1 MALSRRTGQRFQAS
15 IWPGFVDAMTGL
27 LLVLMFVLT
36 IFMIVQFVLRET
48 ISGQESELNSLQDE
62 IALIAEALG
71 LEKKQ
76 TEKLGLE
83 VNTLANNLANTESEL
98 QRQATLISTLT
109 RDKETQAQL
118 IENANSKITQFEA
131 QVAGLLSQRDN
142 LTLQI
147 GRLQNDQQIAK
158 QEILELQSE
167 RKVLSGD
174 RDRLE
179 LALASARNEID
190 AAAQAARMAA
200 AQREVFES
208 MVAALEQDLSLAE
221 QKVSEKIGEI
231 SDLKQKLSQEEEARL
246 VSIAVAQEL
255 RERLKNAD
263 AELTAMTLM
272 LEAQRQ
278 KAEDTLT
285 LLAAAN
291 NARTAI
297 DDKLKEALF
306 ALEVANSE
314 ITQKKQSIEAL
325 EAGEKQILAE
335 LDETNLALAAALSQG
350 ENLEQELS
358 NTKQSLSKK
367 LVIALGE
374 KSEIEENNAELRK
387 NLQNALSQGENL
399 KQELSDTK
407 QSLNNKLVIALG
419 EKSEIEKNNAEL
431 RKNLENALV
440 ARLAADALAK
450 SKLEEAKR
458 KQLLL
463 NQAEQEIE
471 NQANNN
477 KKSKEE
483 LIKAERQTA
492 LLNQQLSE
500 VRKQLGELDAL
511 LTLSEERELES
522 KAQLKNVGSRLN
534 QALASLASEERKR
547 RKLEENER
555 KRLEEENNKLANQ
568 AEELANYKS
577 EFFGRLRTVLM
588 GQERVKIVGDRF
600 IFSSEVL
607 FPAGSSELSIDG
619 KKEISNVT
627 EILGSIMKDIPEN
640 IDWVIRV
647 DGHTDNTPLSGTG
660 EFRDNWELSQA
671 RALSVVKYMIRD
683 LNFSGSRL
691 AANGFGE
698 YQPINNADTPEARAQ
713 NRRIEIKLT
722 ER

>member
-48 ISGQESELNSLQDE
+48 ISGQESELNNLQDE
-62 IALIAEALG
+62 MALIAEALG

-83 VNTLANNLANTESEL
+83 LNSLAGTLADTESEL
-98 QRQATLISTLT
+98 QRQASLISSLT
-109 RDKETQAQL
+109 QEREEQAQL
-118 IENANSKITQFEA
+118 INEANSKITQFEA
-131 QVAGLLSQRDN
+131 QVVGLLSQREN
-142 LTLQI
+142 LNLQI
-147 GRLQNDQQIAK
+147 GSLQDDKKTATEK
-158 QEILELQSE
+158 ILELQNESDNL
-167 RKVLSGD
+167 KSD

-208 MVAALEQDLSLAE
+208 MIVALEQDLSE
-221 QKVSEKIGEI
+221 TERKVTEKVQEIGLLQER
-231 SDLKQKLSQEEEARL
+231 LSREEEARI
-246 VSIAVAQEL
+246 VSIAVAEEL

-278 KAEDTLT
+278 KAEETLT
-285 LLAAAN
+285 LLAAAD
-291 NARTAI
+291 NARSTI
-297 DDKLKEALF
+297 DNRLKETLF

-314 ITQKKQSIEAL
+314 IIQKKQSIEKL
-325 EAGEKQILAE
+325 ETGEKQILVE
-335 LDETNLALAAALSQG
+335 LDKSNLALAAALSQG
-350 ENLEQELS
+350 EE
-358 NTKQSLSKK
+358 
-367 LVIALGE
+367 
-374 KSEIEENNAELRK
+374 
-387 NLQNALSQGENL
+387 L
-399 KQELSDTK
+399 KQELTETK
-407 QSLNNKLVIALG
+407 KSLESKLMIALG
-419 EKSEIEKNNAEL
+419 EKSEIEKNNTEL

-450 SKLEEAKR
+450 SNLEEAKR

-463 NQAEQEIE
+463 GQAQREIE
-471 NQANNN
+471 NQANKN
-477 KKSKEE
+477 KKSNEE
-483 LIKAERQTA
+483 LLKAERQTA

-511 LTLSEERELES
+511 LSLSEERDQER

-555 KRLEEENNKLANQ
+555 KRLEEENNKLTNQ

-588 GQERVKIVGDRF
+588 GQERVRIVGDRF

-607 FPAGSSELSIDG
+607 FSTGSSDLSTEG
-619 KKEISNVT
+619 KAEISNVT
-627 EILGSIMKDIPEN
+627 EILSSIMKDIPNN

-647 DGHTDNTPLSGTG
+647 DGHTDNTPLSGLG
-660 EFRDNWELSQA
+660 EFKDNWELSQA
-671 RALSVVKYMIRD
+671 RALSVVKYMITE

-698 YQPINNADTPEARAQ
+698 YQPISLEDTQEARAQ

>member
-48 ISGQESELNSLQDE
+48 ISGQENELNSLQDE

-83 VNTLANNLANTESEL
+83 LSALTGTLANTESEL

-109 RDKETQAQL
+109 RERETQGQL
-118 IENANSKITQFEA
+118 ISEANSKITLFEA
-131 QVAGLLSQRDN
+131 QVAGLISQRDN
-142 LTLQI
+142 LNLQI
-147 GRLQNDQQIAK
+147 GSLRDDKKLATTK
-158 QEILELQSE
+158 ILELQNESNNL
-167 RKVLSGD
+167 KSD
-174 RDRLE
+174 RDQLE

-190 AAAQAARMAA
+190 AAVQAARMAA

-208 MVAALEQDLSLAE
+208 MIVALEQDLSDAE
-221 QKVSEKIGEI
+221 KRVDEKIDEVGVLQER
-231 SDLKQKLSQEEEARL
+231 LSEEEEARF
-246 VSIAVAQEL
+246 VSVNVAQEL
-255 RERLKNAD
+255 RKRLKNAD

-278 KAEDTLT
+278 EAEDTLT
-285 LLAAAN
+285 LLAAAD
-291 NARTAI
+291 NARDQI
-297 DDKLKEALF
+297 DNKLKETLF

-314 ITQKKQSIEAL
+314 IYKTKQSTEKL
-325 EAGEKQILAE
+325 ESGEKRILAE
-335 LDETNLALAAALSQG
+335 LDQSNLALAAALFQ
-350 ENLEQELS
+350 
-358 NTKQSLSKK
+358 
-367 LVIALGE
+367 
-374 KSEIEENNAELRK
+374 RK
-387 NLQNALSQGENL
+387 NLQ
-399 KQELSDTK
+399 QELDDTK
-407 QSLNNKLVIALG
+407 QSLDTKLTAALG
-419 EKSEIEKNNAEL
+419 EKSEIEKNNTEL
-431 RKNLENALV
+431 RKNLENALI

-450 SKLEEAKR
+450 SNLEEAKR
-458 KQLLL
+458 KELLL
-463 NQAEQEIE
+463 SQAEREII
-471 NQANNN
+471 NQANKN
-477 KKSKEE
+477 KKSQDE

-500 VRKQLGELDAL
+500 VRKQLGELDVL
-511 LTLSEERELES
+511 LSLSEERDQEQ

-555 KRLEEENNKLANQ
+555 KRLEEENNKLTNQ

-588 GQERVKIVGDRF
+588 GQERVRIQGDRF

-607 FPAGSSELSIDG
+607 FSAGRSDLSKDG
-619 KKEISNVT
+619 KSEISNVT
-627 EILGSIMKDIPEN
+627 EILSSIMKNIPEN

-647 DGHTDNTPLSGTG
+647 DGHTDNTPLSGAG
-660 EFRDNWELSQA
+660 EFKDNWELSQA
-671 RALSVVKYMIRD
+671 RALSVVKYMIKE

-698 YQPINNADTPEARAQ
+698 YQPISLEDTPEARAL

>member
-48 ISGQESELNSLQDE
+48 ISGQESELNNLQDE

-83 VNTLANNLANTESEL
+83 LDSLAGTLADTESEL

-109 RDKETQAQL
+109 QEREEQAQL
-118 IENANSKITQFEA
+118 IGEANSKITQFEA

-142 LTLQI
+142 LNLQI
-147 GRLQNDQQIAK
+147 GSLQDDQETATEK
-158 QEILELQSE
+158 ILELQNESDNL
-167 RKVLSGD
+167 KSD

-179 LALASARNEID
+179 LALATARSEID

-208 MVAALEQDLSLAE
+208 MIATLEQDLNDAE
-221 QKVSEKIGEI
+221 QKVTEKVDEIGFLQE
-231 SDLKQKLSQEEEARL
+231 QLSKEEEARI
-246 VSIAVAQEL
+246 VSIAVAEEL
-255 RERLKNAD
+255 RERLRNAD

-272 LEAQRQ
+272 LEKQR
-278 KAEDTLT
+278 KGAEDTLT

-291 NARTAI
+291 NAREKI
-297 DDKLKEALF
+297 DDKLKETLF
-306 ALEVANSE
+306 ALEAASIN
-314 ITQKKQSIEAL
+314 ITQNKQSIEKL
-325 EAGEKQILAE
+325 ETAEKQILDK
-335 LDETNLALAAALSQG
+335 LDQTNIALAAALSRG
-350 ENLEQELS
+350 ED
-358 NTKQSLSKK
+358 
-367 LVIALGE
+367 
-374 KSEIEENNAELRK
+374 
-387 NLQNALSQGENL
+387 L

-407 QSLNNKLVIALG
+407 QSLENKLLAVLG

-440 ARLAADALAK
+440 ARLAADAAAK
-450 SKLEEAKR
+450 STLEEAKR

-471 NQANNN
+471 KQANKN
-477 KKSKEE
+477 KKSNEE
-483 LIKAERQTA
+483 LLKAERQTA

-500 VRKQLGELDAL
+500 VRKQLGELDEL
-511 LTLSEERELES
+511 LSLSEERDQQQ
-522 KAQLKNVGSRLN
+522 KAQLKNIGSRLN

-547 RKLEENER
+547 RKLEENEKERLEEER
-555 KRLEEENNKLANQ
+555 KRLEEENSKLTNQ
-568 AEELANYKS
+568 AEELANYRS
-577 EFFGRLRTVLM
+577 EFFGRMRKVLK
-588 GQERVKIVGDRF
+588 GQERVSIVGDRF

-607 FPAGSSELSIDG
+607 FSPGSSDLSTEG
-619 KKEISNVT
+619 KAEISNVT
-627 EILGSIMKDIPEN
+627 ESLSSVMKDIPEN

-647 DGHTDNTPLSGTG
+647 DGHTDDIPLSGLG
-660 EFRDNWELSQA
+660 EFKDNWELSQA
-671 RALSVVKYMIRD
+671 RALSVVKYMITE
-683 LNFSGSRL
+683 LNFAGSRL

-698 YQPINNADTPEARAQ
+698 YQPISIEDTPEARAQ

>member
-36 IFMIVQFVLRET
+36 IFMVVQFVLRET
-48 ISGQESELNSLQDE
+48 ISGQESELNNLQDE

-83 VNTLANNLANTESEL
+83 LNSLAGTLANTEREL

-109 RDKETQAQL
+109 EEREEQAQL
-118 IENANSKITQFEA
+118 LGEANSKITQFEA
-131 QVAGLLSQRDN
+131 QVAGLLSQRGN
-142 LTLQI
+142 LNLQI
-147 GRLQNDQQIAK
+147 SSLQNA
-158 QEILELQSE
+158 QESATANILELQNESTNL
-167 RKVLSGD
+167 KSDKGQ
-174 RDRLE
+174 LE
-179 LALASARNEID
+179 LALANARNEID

-208 MVAALEQDLSLAE
+208 LIATLEQDLSNAE
-221 QKVSEKIGEI
+221 QRVTEKADEIGLLQER
-231 SDLKQKLSQEEEARL
+231 LSREEEARI
-246 VSIAVAQEL
+246 VSISVAEQL

-272 LEAQRQ
+272 LEVQRQ
-278 KAEDTLT
+278 SAEETLT
-285 LLAAAN
+285 LLAAAD
-291 NARTAI
+291 NASDEIEKR
-297 DDKLKEALF
+297 LKETLF

-314 ITQKKQSIEAL
+314 INQKKQSIEKL
-325 EAGEKQILAE
+325 ETGEKQILAE
-335 LDETNLALAAALSQG
+335 LDKSNLALAAALSQG
-350 ENLEQELS
+350 ENLKKELS
-358 NTKQSLSKK
+358 ETKKSLDSK
-367 LVIALGE
+367 LM
-374 KSEIEENNAELRK
+374 
-387 NLQNALSQGENL
+387 
-399 KQELSDTK
+399 
-407 QSLNNKLVIALG
+407 IALG
-419 EKSEIEKNNAEL
+419 EKSEIEKNNTEL

-440 ARLAADALAK
+440 ARLAADALAN
-450 SKLEEAKR
+450 SNLEEAKR

-463 NQAEQEIE
+463 DQAQKEIE
-471 NQANNN
+471 NQENKN
-477 KKSKEE
+477 KKSNEE
-483 LIKAERQTA
+483 LLKAERQTA

-500 VRKQLGELDAL
+500 VRKQLGELDEL
-511 LTLSEERELES
+511 LSLSEERDQER
-522 KAQLKNVGSRLN
+522 KVQLKNVGSRLN

-555 KRLEEENNKLANQ
+555 KRLEEENDKLTNQ

-588 GQERVKIVGDRF
+588 GQERVRVVGDRF

-607 FPAGSSELSIDG
+607 FSTGSSDLSMEG
-619 KKEISNVT
+619 KIEISNVT
-627 EILGSIMKDIPEN
+627 EILSSIMKDIPDN

-647 DGHTDNTPLSGTG
+647 DGHTDDTPLSGIG
-660 EFRDNWELSQA
+660 EFKDNWELSQA
-671 RALSVVKYMIRD
+671 RALSVVKYMITE

-698 YQPINNADTPEARAQ
+698 YQPINSADTPEARAQ
-713 NRRIEIKLT
+713 NRRVEIKLT

>member
-48 ISGQESELNSLQDE
+48 ISGQESELNNLQNE

-83 VNTLANNLANTESEL
+83 LNSLAGTLSDTEREL

-109 RDKETQAQL
+109 KEREEQAQL
-118 IENANSKITQFEA
+118 IGEANSKITQFEA

-142 LTLQI
+142 LNLQI
-147 GRLQNDQQIAK
+147 GSLKDN
-158 QEILELQSE
+158 QEAATEKILELQNESANL
-167 RKVLSGD
+167 KSD
-174 RDRLE
+174 RDQLE
-179 LALASARNEID
+179 LALATARNEID
-190 AAAQAARMAA
+190 AATQAARMAA

-208 MVAALEQDLSLAE
+208 MIATLEQDLSDAE
-221 QKVSEKIGEI
+221 QKVTEKVDEIGLLQERFSE
-231 SDLKQKLSQEEEARL
+231 EEEARI
-246 VSIAVAQEL
+246 VSIAVAEEL

-263 AELTAMTLM
+263 AEITAMTLM

-278 KAEDTLT
+278 KAEETLT
-285 LLAAAN
+285 LLAAADS
-291 NARTAI
+291 ARSAI
-297 DDKLKEALF
+297 DNRLKETLF

-314 ITQKKQSIEAL
+314 IIQKKQSIEKL
-325 EAGEKQILAE
+325 ETGEKQTLAE
-335 LDETNLALAAALSQG
+335 LDKSNLALAAALSQG
-350 ENLEQELS
+350 ENL
-358 NTKQSLSKK
+358 
-367 LVIALGE
+367 
-374 KSEIEENNAELRK
+374 
-387 NLQNALSQGENL
+387 
-399 KQELSDTK
+399 KQELSETK
-407 QSLNNKLVIALG
+407 KSLNSKLLIALG
-419 EKSEIEKNNAEL
+419 EKSEIEKNNTEL

-450 SKLEEAKR
+450 SNLEEAKR

-463 NQAEQEIE
+463 NQAQREIE
-471 NQANNN
+471 NQANKN
-477 KKSKEE
+477 KKSNDE
-483 LIKAERQTA
+483 LLKAERQTA

-500 VRKQLGELDAL
+500 VRKQLGELDEL
-511 LTLSEERELES
+511 LSLSEERDQER

-555 KRLEEENNKLANQ
+555 KRLEEENDKLTNQ

-588 GQERVKIVGDRF
+588 GQERVRIVGDRF

-607 FPAGSSELSIDG
+607 FSTGSSNLSAEG
-619 KKEISNVT
+619 KAEISNVT
-627 EILGSIMKDIPEN
+627 EILGSVMKDIPDN

-647 DGHTDNTPLSGTG
+647 DGHTDDTPLSGVG
-660 EFRDNWELSQA
+660 EFKDNWELSQA
-671 RALSVVKYMIRD
+671 RALSVVKYMIAE

-698 YQPINNADTPEARAQ
+698 YQPINIEDTPEARAQ

>member
-48 ISGQESELNSLQDE
+48 ISGQENELNSLQDE

-71 LEKKQ
+71 LEKNQ

-83 VNTLANNLANTESEL
+83 LNALTGTLANTESEL

-109 RDKETQAQL
+109 RERETQGQL
-118 IENANSKITQFEA
+118 ISEANSKITLFEA
-131 QVAGLLSQRDN
+131 QVAGLISQRDN
-142 LTLQI
+142 LNLQI
-147 GRLQNDQQIAK
+147 GSLRDDKKLATTK
-158 QEILELQSE
+158 ILELQNESNNL
-167 RKVLSGD
+167 KSD
-174 RDRLE
+174 RDQLE

-190 AAAQAARMAA
+190 AAVQAARMAA

-208 MVAALEQDLSLAE
+208 MIVALEQDLSDAE
-221 QKVSEKIGEI
+221 KRVDEKIDEVGVLQER
-231 SDLKQKLSQEEEARL
+231 LSEEEEARF
-246 VSIAVAQEL
+246 VSVNVAQEL
-255 RERLKNAD
+255 RKRLKNAD

-278 KAEDTLT
+278 EAEDTLT
-285 LLAAAN
+285 LLAAAD
-291 NARTAI
+291 NARDQI
-297 DDKLKEALF
+297 DNKLKETLF

-314 ITQKKQSIEAL
+314 IYKTKQSIEKL
-325 EAGEKQILAE
+325 ESGEKRILAE
-335 LDETNLALAAALSQG
+335 LDQSNLALAAALSQ
-350 ENLEQELS
+350 
-358 NTKQSLSKK
+358 
-367 LVIALGE
+367 
-374 KSEIEENNAELRK
+374 RK
-387 NLQNALSQGENL
+387 NLQ
-399 KQELSDTK
+399 QEFDDTK
-407 QSLNNKLVIALG
+407 QSLDTKLTAALG
-419 EKSEIEKNNAEL
+419 EKSEIEKNNTEL
-431 RKNLENALV
+431 RKNLENALI

-450 SKLEEAKR
+450 SNLEEAKR

-463 NQAEQEIE
+463 SQAEREII
-471 NQANNN
+471 NQANKN
-477 KKSKEE
+477 KKSQDE

-500 VRKQLGELDAL
+500 VRKQLGELDVL
-511 LTLSEERELES
+511 LSLSEERDQEQ

-555 KRLEEENNKLANQ
+555 KRLEEENNKLTNQ

-588 GQERVKIVGDRF
+588 GQERVRIVGDRF

-607 FPAGSSELSIDG
+607 FSAGRSDLSKEGKSEIL
-619 KKEISNVT
+619 NVT
-627 EILGSIMKDIPEN
+627 EILSSIMKNIPEN

-647 DGHTDNTPLSGTG
+647 DGHTDNTPLSGAG
-660 EFRDNWELSQA
+660 EFKDNWELSQA
-671 RALSVVKYMIRD
+671 RALSVVKYMIKE

-698 YQPINNADTPEARAQ
+698 YQPISLADTPEARAL

>member
-62 IALIAEALG
+62 VALIAEALG

-83 VNTLANNLANTESEL
+83 LNSLASTLADTESEL

-109 RDKETQAQL
+109 KEREDQAQL
-118 IENANSKITQFEA
+118 IGEANLKITQFEA
-131 QVAGLLSQRDN
+131 QVAGLLLQRDN
-142 LTLQI
+142 LNLQI
-147 GRLQNDQQIAK
+147 GSLLDDQEIATEK
-158 QEILELQSE
+158 ILELQNESDDL
-167 RKVLSGD
+167 KSD
-174 RDRLE
+174 RDQLE
-179 LALASARNEID
+179 LALATARSEID

-208 MVAALEQDLSLAE
+208 MIATLEQDLNDAE
-221 QKVSEKIGEI
+221 QKVTEKVDEIGVLQE
-231 SDLKQKLSQEEEARL
+231 KLSKEEEARI
-246 VSIAVAQEL
+246 VSIAVAEEL
-255 RERLKNAD
+255 RERLRNAD

-272 LEAQRQ
+272 LEKQR
-278 KAEDTLT
+278 KEAEDTLT

-291 NARTAI
+291 NAREKI
-297 DDKLKEALF
+297 DDKLKETLF
-306 ALEVANSE
+306 ALEAASIE
-314 ITQKKQSIEAL
+314 ITQKQQSIEKL
-325 EAGEKQILAE
+325 ETAEKQISTK
-335 LDETNLALAAALSQG
+335 LDQTNIALAAALS
-350 ENLEQELS
+350 
-358 NTKQSLSKK
+358 
-367 LVIALGE
+367 
-374 KSEIEENNAELRK
+374 R
-387 NLQNALSQGENL
+387 GENL
-399 KQELSDTK
+399 KQELSETK
-407 QSLNNKLVIALG
+407 KSSENKLMAVLG

-440 ARLAADALAK
+440 ARLAADAAAK
-450 SKLEEAKR
+450 SNLEESKR

-463 NQAEQEIE
+463 SQAQREIE
-471 NQANNN
+471 IQANKN
-477 KKSKEE
+477 KKSNEE
-483 LIKAERQTA
+483 LLKAERQTA

-500 VRKQLGELDAL
+500 VRKQLGELDEL
-511 LTLSEERELES
+511 LSVSEERDQKQ

-547 RKLEENER
+547 RKLEDHESKRLDEER
-555 KRLEEENNKLANQ
+555 KKLEEENSKLTNQ
-568 AEELANYKS
+568 AEELASYKS
-577 EFFGRLRTVLM
+577 EFFGRMRQVLK
-588 GQERVKIVGDRF
+588 GQERVSIVGDRF

-607 FPAGSSELSIDG
+607 FSPGSSDLSTEG
-619 KKEISNVT
+619 KAEISNVT
-627 EILGSIMKDIPEN
+627 ESLSSIMKDIPDN

-647 DGHTDNTPLSGTG
+647 DGHTDDIPLSGFG
-660 EFRDNWELSQA
+660 EFKDNWELSQA
-671 RALSVVKYMIRD
+671 RALSVVKYMITE

-698 YQPINNADTPEARAQ
+698 YQPINIEDTPEARAQ

>member
-48 ISGQESELNSLQDE
+48 ISGQENELNSLQDE

-83 VNTLANNLANTESEL
+83 LNALTGTLANTESEL

-109 RDKETQAQL
+109 RERETQGQL
-118 IENANSKITQFEA
+118 ISEANSKITLFEA
-131 QVAGLLSQRDN
+131 QVAGLISQRDN
-142 LTLQI
+142 LNLQI
-147 GRLQNDQQIAK
+147 GSLRDDKKLATTK
-158 QEILELQSE
+158 ILELQNESNNL
-167 RKVLSGD
+167 KSD
-174 RDRLE
+174 RDQLE

-190 AAAQAARMAA
+190 AAVQAARMAA

-208 MVAALEQDLSLAE
+208 MIVALEQDLSDAE
-221 QKVSEKIGEI
+221 KRVDEKIDEVGVLQER
-231 SDLKQKLSQEEEARL
+231 LSEEEEARF
-246 VSIAVAQEL
+246 VSVNVAQEL

-272 LEAQRQ
+272 LETQRQ
-278 KAEDTLT
+278 EAEDTLT
-285 LLAAAN
+285 LLAAAD
-291 NARTAI
+291 NARDQI
-297 DDKLKEALF
+297 DNKLKETLF

-314 ITQKKQSIEAL
+314 IYKTKQSIEKL
-325 EAGEKQILAE
+325 ESGEKRILAE
-335 LDETNLALAAALSQG
+335 LDQSNLALAAALSQ
-350 ENLEQELS
+350 
-358 NTKQSLSKK
+358 
-367 LVIALGE
+367 
-374 KSEIEENNAELRK
+374 RK
-387 NLQNALSQGENL
+387 NLQ
-399 KQELSDTK
+399 QELDDTK
-407 QSLNNKLVIALG
+407 QSLDTKLTAALG
-419 EKSEIEKNNAEL
+419 EKSEIEKNNTEL
-431 RKNLENALV
+431 RKNLENALI

-450 SKLEEAKR
+450 SNLEEAKR

-463 NQAEQEIE
+463 SQAEREII
-471 NQANNN
+471 NQANKN
-477 KKSKEE
+477 KKSQDE

-500 VRKQLGELDAL
+500 VRKQLGELDVL
-511 LTLSEERELES
+511 LSLSEERDQEQ

-555 KRLEEENNKLANQ
+555 KRLEEENNKLTNQ

-588 GQERVKIVGDRF
+588 GQERVRIVGDRF

-607 FPAGSSELSIDG
+607 FSAGRSDLSKEG
-619 KKEISNVT
+619 KSEISNVT
-627 EILGSIMKDIPEN
+627 EILSSIMKNIPEN

-647 DGHTDNTPLSGTG
+647 DGHTDNTPLSGAG
-660 EFRDNWELSQA
+660 EFKDNWELSQA
-671 RALSVVKYMIRD
+671 RALSVVKYMIKE

-698 YQPINNADTPEARAQ
+698 YQPISLADTPEARAL

>member
-48 ISGQESELNSLQDE
+48 ISGQENELNSLQDE

-83 VNTLANNLANTESEL
+83 LNALTGTLANTESEL

-109 RDKETQAQL
+109 RERETQGQL
-118 IENANSKITQFEA
+118 ISEANSKITLFEA
-131 QVAGLLSQRDN
+131 QVAGLISQRDN
-142 LTLQI
+142 LNLQI
-147 GRLQNDQQIAK
+147 GSLRDDKKLATTK
-158 QEILELQSE
+158 ILELQNESNNL
-167 RKVLSGD
+167 KSD
-174 RDRLE
+174 RDQLE

-190 AAAQAARMAA
+190 AAVQAARMAA

-208 MVAALEQDLSLAE
+208 MIVALEQDLSDAE
-221 QKVSEKIGEI
+221 KRVDEKIDEVGVLQER
-231 SDLKQKLSQEEEARL
+231 LSEEEEARF
-246 VSIAVAQEL
+246 VSVNVAQEL
-255 RERLKNAD
+255 RKRLKNAD

-278 KAEDTLT
+278 EAEDTLT
-285 LLAAAN
+285 LLAAAD
-291 NARTAI
+291 NARDQI
-297 DDKLKEALF
+297 DNKLKETLF

-314 ITQKKQSIEAL
+314 IYKTKQSIEKL
-325 EAGEKQILAE
+325 ESGEKRILAE
-335 LDETNLALAAALSQG
+335 LDQSNLALAAALSQ
-350 ENLEQELS
+350 
-358 NTKQSLSKK
+358 
-367 LVIALGE
+367 
-374 KSEIEENNAELRK
+374 RK
-387 NLQNALSQGENL
+387 NLQ
-399 KQELSDTK
+399 QEFDDTK
-407 QSLNNKLVIALG
+407 QSLDTKLTAALG
-419 EKSEIEKNNAEL
+419 EKSEIEKNNTEL
-431 RKNLENALV
+431 RKNLENALI

-450 SKLEEAKR
+450 SNLEEAKR

-463 NQAEQEIE
+463 SQAEREII
-471 NQANNN
+471 NQANKN
-477 KKSKEE
+477 KKSQDE

-500 VRKQLGELDAL
+500 VRKQLGELDVL
-511 LTLSEERELES
+511 LSLSEERDQEQ

-555 KRLEEENNKLANQ
+555 KRLEEENNKLTNQ

-588 GQERVKIVGDRF
+588 GQERVRIVGDRF

-607 FPAGSSELSIDG
+607 FSAGRSDLSKEGKSEIL
-619 KKEISNVT
+619 NVT
-627 EILGSIMKDIPEN
+627 EILSSIMKNIPEN

-647 DGHTDNTPLSGTG
+647 DGHTDNTPLSGAG
-660 EFRDNWELSQA
+660 EFKDNWELSQA
-671 RALSVVKYMIRD
+671 RALSVVKYMIKE

-698 YQPINNADTPEARAQ
+698 YQPISLADTPEARAL

>member
-48 ISGQESELNSLQDE
+48 ISGQESELNNLQDE

-71 LEKKQ
+71 LEKKR

-83 VNTLANNLANTESEL
+83 LNSLAGDLANTESEI

-109 RDKETQAQL
+109 REREEQAEL
-118 IENANSKITQFEA
+118 IGEANLKITRFEA
-131 QVAGLLSQRDN
+131 QVAGLLSQREN
-142 LTLQI
+142 LNLQI
-147 GRLQNDQQIAK
+147 GSLKDDQKIATK
-158 QEILELQSE
+158 KILELQNESE
-167 RKVLSGD
+167 NFKSD

-190 AAAQAARMAA
+190 AATQAARMAA

-208 MVAALEQDLSLAE
+208 MIAALEQDLGDAE
-221 QKVSEKIGEI
+221 KKVTEKVDEIGLLQE
-231 SDLKQKLSQEEEARL
+231 KLSKEEEARL
-246 VSIAVAQEL
+246 VSAAVAEEL

-272 LEAQRQ
+272 LEKQR
-278 KAEDTLT
+278 KEAEDTLT

-291 NARTAI
+291 NAREKI
-297 DDKLKEALF
+297 DEKLKETLF
-306 ALEVANSE
+306 ALEAAS
-314 ITQKKQSIEAL
+314 IDIFQKKQSIEKL
-325 EAGEKQILAE
+325 ETAEKQISTK
-335 LDETNLALAAALSQG
+335 LDETNFALAAALSRG

-358 NTKQSLSKK
+358 DTKESSEKK
-367 LVIALGE
+367 LMVILGE
-374 KSEIEENNAELRK
+374 K
-387 NLQNALSQGENL
+387 
-399 KQELSDTK
+399 T
-407 QSLNNKLVIALG
+407 
-419 EKSEIEKNNAEL
+419 EIEKNNAEL

-440 ARLAADALAK
+440 ARLAADAAAQSNLD
-450 SKLEEAKR
+450 EAKR
-458 KQLLL
+458 NQLLL
-463 NQAEQEIE
+463 KQAEQEIE
-471 NQANNN
+471 KQADENR
-477 KKSKEE
+477 KSNEE

-492 LLNQQLSE
+492 LLNQQLAE
-500 VRKQLGELDAL
+500 VRKQLGELDEL
-511 LTLSEERELES
+511 LSLSEERDQEQ

-547 RKLEENER
+547 RRLEENER
-555 KRLEEENNKLANQ
+555 KRLEEERKRLEEENSKLTNQ

-577 EFFGRLRTVLM
+577 EFFGRMRKILK
-588 GQERVKIVGDRF
+588 GQERVSIVGDRF

-607 FPAGSSELSIDG
+607 FSPGSSDLSTEG
-619 KKEISNVT
+619 KAEISNVT
-627 EILGSIMKDIPEN
+627 ESLSSIMKDIPDN

-647 DGHTDNTPLSGTG
+647 DGHTDDVPLSGVG
-660 EFRDNWELSQA
+660 EFKDNWELSQA
-671 RALSVVKYMIRD
+671 RALSVVKYMITE

-698 YQPINNADTPEARAQ
+698 YQPISAEDTPEARAK

>member
-48 ISGQESELNSLQDE
+48 ISGQESELNNLQDE
-62 IALIAEALG
+62 MALIAEALG

-83 VNTLANNLANTESEL
+83 LNSLAGTLADTESEV
-98 QRQATLISTLT
+98 QRQASLISSLT
-109 RDKETQAQL
+109 QEREEQAQL
-118 IENANSKITQFEA
+118 INEANSKITQFEA
-131 QVAGLLSQRDN
+131 QVVGLLSQRDN
-142 LTLQI
+142 LNLQI
-147 GRLQNDQQIAK
+147 GSLQDDKKTATEK
-158 QEILELQSE
+158 ILELQNESDNL
-167 RKVLSGD
+167 KSD

-208 MVAALEQDLSLAE
+208 MIVALEQDLSE
-221 QKVSEKIGEI
+221 TERKVTEKVEEIGLLQER
-231 SDLKQKLSQEEEARL
+231 LSREEEARI
-246 VSIAVAQEL
+246 VSIAVAEEL

-278 KAEDTLT
+278 KAEETLT
-285 LLAAAN
+285 LLAAAD
-291 NARTAI
+291 NARSTI
-297 DDKLKEALF
+297 DNRLKETLF

-314 ITQKKQSIEAL
+314 IIQKKQSIEKL
-325 EAGEKQILAE
+325 ETGEKQILVE
-335 LDETNLALAAALSQG
+335 LDKSNLALAAALSQG
-350 ENLEQELS
+350 EE
-358 NTKQSLSKK
+358 
-367 LVIALGE
+367 
-374 KSEIEENNAELRK
+374 
-387 NLQNALSQGENL
+387 L
-399 KQELSDTK
+399 KQELTETK
-407 QSLNNKLVIALG
+407 KSLESKLMIALG
-419 EKSEIEKNNAEL
+419 EKSEIEKNNTEL

-450 SKLEEAKR
+450 SNLEEAKR

-463 NQAEQEIE
+463 GQAQREIE
-471 NQANNN
+471 NQANKN
-477 KKSKEE
+477 KKSNEE
-483 LIKAERQTA
+483 LLKAERQTA

-511 LTLSEERELES
+511 LSLSEERDQER

-555 KRLEEENNKLANQ
+555 KRLEEENNKLTNQ

-588 GQERVKIVGDRF
+588 GQERVRIVGDRF

-607 FPAGSSELSIDG
+607 FSTGSSDLSTEG
-619 KKEISNVT
+619 KAEISNVT
-627 EILGSIMKDIPEN
+627 EILSSIMKDIPNN

-647 DGHTDNTPLSGTG
+647 DGHTDNTPLSGLG
-660 EFRDNWELSQA
+660 EFKDNWELSQA
-671 RALSVVKYMIRD
+671 RALSVVKYMITE

-698 YQPINNADTPEARAQ
+698 YQPISLEDNEEARAQ

>member
-48 ISGQESELNSLQDE
+48 ISGQESELNNLQDE
-62 IALIAEALG
+62 IELIAEALG

-83 VNTLANNLANTESEL
+83 LNSLSGTLADTESEL

-109 RDKETQAQL
+109 QERDEQAQL
-118 IENANSKITQFEA
+118 IGEANSKITQFEA

-142 LTLQI
+142 LNLQI
-147 GRLQNDQQIAK
+147 GSLQDDQETATEK
-158 QEILELQSE
+158 ILELQNESDNL
-167 RKVLSGD
+167 KSD
-174 RDRLE
+174 RDQLE
-179 LALASARNEID
+179 LALATARSEID

-208 MVAALEQDLSLAE
+208 MIATLEQDLNDAE
-221 QKVSEKIGEI
+221 QKVTKKVDEIGLLQE
-231 SDLKQKLSQEEEARL
+231 QLSKEEEARI
-246 VSIAVAQEL
+246 VSIAVAEEL
-255 RERLKNAD
+255 RERLRNAD

-272 LEAQRQ
+272 LEKQR
-278 KAEDTLT
+278 KGAEDTLT

-291 NARTAI
+291 NAREKI
-297 DDKLKEALF
+297 DDKLKETLF
-306 ALEVANSE
+306 ALEAASID
-314 ITQKKQSIEAL
+314 ITQKKQSIEKL
-325 EAGEKQILAE
+325 ETAEKQILTK
-335 LDETNLALAAALSQG
+335 LDQTNIALAAALS
-350 ENLEQELS
+350 
-358 NTKQSLSKK
+358 
-367 LVIALGE
+367 
-374 KSEIEENNAELRK
+374 R
-387 NLQNALSQGENL
+387 GENL

-407 QSLNNKLVIALG
+407 QSLENKLLAVLG
-419 EKSEIEKNNAEL
+419 EKLEIENNSAEL

-440 ARLAADALAK
+440 ARLAADAAAK
-450 SKLEEAKR
+450 STLEEAKR

-471 NQANNN
+471 KQANKN
-477 KKSKEE
+477 KKSNEE
-483 LIKAERQTA
+483 LLKAERQTA

-500 VRKQLGELDAL
+500 VRKQLGELDEL
-511 LTLSEERELES
+511 LSLSEERDQQQ

-547 RKLEENER
+547 RKLEENEKKRLEEER
-555 KRLEEENNKLANQ
+555 KRLEEENSKLTNQ
-568 AEELANYKS
+568 AEELANYRS
-577 EFFGRLRTVLM
+577 EFFGRMRKVLK
-588 GQERVKIVGDRF
+588 GQERVSIVGDRF

-607 FPAGSSELSIDG
+607 FSPGSSDLSKEG
-619 KKEISNVT
+619 KAEISNVT
-627 EILGSIMKDIPEN
+627 ESLSSIMKDIPDN

-647 DGHTDNTPLSGTG
+647 DGHTDDIPLSGLG
-660 EFRDNWELSQA
+660 EFKDNWELSQA
-671 RALSVVKYMIRD
+671 RALSVVKYMITE

-698 YQPINNADTPEARAQ
+698 YQPINIEDTPEARAQ

>member
-48 ISGQESELNSLQDE
+48 ISGQENELNSLQDE

-83 VNTLANNLANTESEL
+83 LNALTGTLANTESEL

-109 RDKETQAQL
+109 RERETQGQL
-118 IENANSKITQFEA
+118 ISEANSKITLFEA
-131 QVAGLLSQRDN
+131 QVAGLISQRDN
-142 LTLQI
+142 LNLQI
-147 GRLQNDQQIAK
+147 GSLRDDKKLATTK
-158 QEILELQSE
+158 ILELQNESNNL
-167 RKVLSGD
+167 KSD
-174 RDRLE
+174 RDQLE

-190 AAAQAARMAA
+190 AAEQAARMAA

-208 MVAALEQDLSLAE
+208 MIVALEQDLSDAE
-221 QKVSEKIGEI
+221 KRVDEKIDEVGVLQER
-231 SDLKQKLSQEEEARL
+231 LSEEEEARF
-246 VSIAVAQEL
+246 VSVNVAQEL
-255 RERLKNAD
+255 RKRLKNAD

-278 KAEDTLT
+278 EAEDTLT
-285 LLAAAN
+285 LLAAAD
-291 NARTAI
+291 NARDQI
-297 DDKLKEALF
+297 DNKLKETLF

-314 ITQKKQSIEAL
+314 IYKTKQSIEKL
-325 EAGEKQILAE
+325 ESGEKRILAE
-335 LDETNLALAAALSQG
+335 LDQSNLALAAALSQ
-350 ENLEQELS
+350 
-358 NTKQSLSKK
+358 
-367 LVIALGE
+367 
-374 KSEIEENNAELRK
+374 RK
-387 NLQNALSQGENL
+387 NLQ
-399 KQELSDTK
+399 QELDDTK
-407 QSLNNKLVIALG
+407 QSLDTKLTAALG
-419 EKSEIEKNNAEL
+419 EKSEIEKNNTEL
-431 RKNLENALV
+431 RKNLENALI

-450 SKLEEAKR
+450 SNLEEAKR

-463 NQAEQEIE
+463 SQAEREII
-471 NQANNN
+471 NQANKN
-477 KKSKEE
+477 KKSQDE

-500 VRKQLGELDAL
+500 VRKQLGELDVL
-511 LTLSEERELES
+511 LSLSEERDQEQ

-555 KRLEEENNKLANQ
+555 KRLEEENNKLTNQ

-588 GQERVKIVGDRF
+588 GQERVRIVGDRF

-607 FPAGSSELSIDG
+607 FSAGRSDLSKEG
-619 KKEISNVT
+619 KSEISNVT
-627 EILGSIMKDIPEN
+627 EILSSIMKNIPEN

-647 DGHTDNTPLSGTG
+647 DGHTDNTPLSGAG
-660 EFRDNWELSQA
+660 EFKDNWELSQA
-671 RALSVVKYMIRD
+671 RALSVVKYMIKE

-698 YQPINNADTPEARAQ
+698 YQPISLADTPEARAL

>member
-48 ISGQESELNSLQDE
+48 ISGQENELNSLQDE

-71 LEKKQ
+71 LEKNQ

-83 VNTLANNLANTESEL
+83 LNALTGTLANTESEL

-109 RDKETQAQL
+109 RERETQGQL
-118 IENANSKITQFEA
+118 ISEANSKITLFEA
-131 QVAGLLSQRDN
+131 QVAGLISQRDN
-142 LTLQI
+142 LNLQI
-147 GRLQNDQQIAK
+147 GSLRDDKKLATTK
-158 QEILELQSE
+158 ILELQNESNNL
-167 RKVLSGD
+167 KSD
-174 RDRLE
+174 RDQLE

-190 AAAQAARMAA
+190 AAVQAARMAA

-208 MVAALEQDLSLAE
+208 MIVALEQDLSDAE
-221 QKVSEKIGEI
+221 KRVDEKIDEVGVLQER
-231 SDLKQKLSQEEEARL
+231 LSEEEEARF
-246 VSIAVAQEL
+246 VSVNVAQEL
-255 RERLKNAD
+255 RKRLKNAD

-278 KAEDTLT
+278 EAEDTLT
-285 LLAAAN
+285 LLAAAD
-291 NARTAI
+291 NARDQI
-297 DDKLKEALF
+297 DNKLKETLF

-314 ITQKKQSIEAL
+314 IYKTKQSIEKL
-325 EAGEKQILAE
+325 ESGEKRILAE
-335 LDETNLALAAALSQG
+335 LDQSNLALAAALSQ
-350 ENLEQELS
+350 
-358 NTKQSLSKK
+358 
-367 LVIALGE
+367 
-374 KSEIEENNAELRK
+374 RK
-387 NLQNALSQGENL
+387 NLQ
-399 KQELSDTK
+399 QELDDTK
-407 QSLNNKLVIALG
+407 QSLDTKLTAALG
-419 EKSEIEKNNAEL
+419 EKSEIEKNNTEL
-431 RKNLENALV
+431 RKNLENALI

-450 SKLEEAKR
+450 SNLEEAKR
-458 KQLLL
+458 KELLL
-463 NQAEQEIE
+463 SQAEREII
-471 NQANNN
+471 NQANKN
-477 KKSKEE
+477 KKSQDE

-500 VRKQLGELDAL
+500 VRKQLGELDVL
-511 LTLSEERELES
+511 LSLSEERDQEQ

-555 KRLEEENNKLANQ
+555 KRLEEENNKLTNQ

-588 GQERVKIVGDRF
+588 GQERVRIVGDRF

-607 FPAGSSELSIDG
+607 FSAGRSDLSKDG
-619 KKEISNVT
+619 KSEISNVT
-627 EILGSIMKDIPEN
+627 EILSSIMKNIPEN

-647 DGHTDNTPLSGTG
+647 DGHTDNTPLSGAG
-660 EFRDNWELSQA
+660 EFKDNWELSQA
-671 RALSVVKYMIRD
+671 RALSVVKYMIKE

-698 YQPINNADTPEARAQ
+698 YQPISLEDTPEARAL

>member
-62 IALIAEALG
+62 VALIAEALG

-83 VNTLANNLANTESEL
+83 LDSLATTLADTESEL

-109 RDKETQAQL
+109 REREDQAQL
-118 IENANSKITQFEA
+118 IGEANLKITQFEA
-131 QVAGLLSQRDN
+131 QVAGLLLQRDN
-142 LTLQI
+142 LNLQI
-147 GRLQNDQQIAK
+147 GSLLDDQEIATEK
-158 QEILELQSE
+158 ILELQNESDDL
-167 RKVLSGD
+167 KSD
-174 RDRLE
+174 RDQLE
-179 LALASARNEID
+179 LALATARSEID

-208 MVAALEQDLSLAE
+208 MIATLEQDLNDVE
-221 QKVSEKIGEI
+221 QKVTEKVDEIGVLQE
-231 SDLKQKLSQEEEARL
+231 KLSKEEEARI
-246 VSIAVAQEL
+246 VSIAVAEEL
-255 RERLKNAD
+255 RERLRNAD

-272 LEAQRQ
+272 LEKQR
-278 KAEDTLT
+278 KEAEDTLT

-291 NARTAI
+291 NAREKI
-297 DDKLKEALF
+297 DDKLKETLF
-306 ALEVANSE
+306 ALEAASIE
-314 ITQKKQSIEAL
+314 ITQKQQSIEKL
-325 EAGEKQILAE
+325 ETAEKQISTK
-335 LDETNLALAAALSQG
+335 LDQTNIALAAALS
-350 ENLEQELS
+350 
-358 NTKQSLSKK
+358 
-367 LVIALGE
+367 
-374 KSEIEENNAELRK
+374 R
-387 NLQNALSQGENL
+387 GENL
-399 KQELSDTK
+399 KQELSETK
-407 QSLNNKLVIALG
+407 KSSENKLMAVLG
-419 EKSEIEKNNAEL
+419 EKSEIAKNNAEL

-440 ARLAADALAK
+440 ARLAADAAAK
-450 SKLEEAKR
+450 SNLEESKR

-471 NQANNN
+471 KQANKN
-477 KKSKEE
+477 KKSNEE

-500 VRKQLGELDAL
+500 VRKQLGELDEL
-511 LTLSEERELES
+511 LSVSEERDQKQ

-555 KRLEEENNKLANQ
+555 KRLEEERKKLEEENSKLTNQ
-568 AEELANYKS
+568 AEELASYKS
-577 EFFGRLRTVLM
+577 EFFGRMRQVLK
-588 GQERVKIVGDRF
+588 GQERVSIVGDRF

-607 FPAGSSELSIDG
+607 FSPGSSDLSKEG
-619 KKEISNVT
+619 KAEISNVT
-627 EILGSIMKDIPEN
+627 ESLSSIMKDIPDN

-647 DGHTDNTPLSGTG
+647 DGHTDDIPLSGFG
-660 EFRDNWELSQA
+660 EFKDNWELSQA
-671 RALSVVKYMIRD
+671 RALSVVKYMITE

-698 YQPINNADTPEARAQ
+698 YQPINIEDTPEARAQ

>member
-48 ISGQESELNSLQDE
+48 ISGQENELNSLQDE
-62 IALIAEALG
+62 ITLIAEALG

-83 VNTLANNLANTESEL
+83 LNSLAGSLANTESEL
-98 QRQATLISTLT
+98 RRQAALISTLT
-109 RDKETQAQL
+109 LERETQAQL
-118 IENANSKITQFEA
+118 IGEANSKITLFEA
-131 QVAGLLSQRDN
+131 QVAGLISQRDN
-142 LTLQI
+142 LNAQVGSLQD
-147 GRLQNDQQIAK
+147 DQQIANTK
-158 QEILELQSE
+158 IFELQNESNNL
-167 RKVLSGD
+167 KSD
-174 RDRLE
+174 RDQLE
-179 LALASARNEID
+179 LALASARNEIS

-208 MVAALEQDLSLAE
+208 MIVALEQDLSDAE
-221 QKVSEKIGEI
+221 QRVDEKIDEVGILQER
-231 SDLKQKLSQEEEARL
+231 LSEEEEARI
-246 VSIAVAQEL
+246 VSLAVAKEL

-272 LEAQRQ
+272 LESQRQ

-285 LLAAAN
+285 LLAAAD
-291 NARTAI
+291 NARNEV
-297 DDKLKEALF
+297 DNKLKETLF
-306 ALEVANSE
+306 SLEVANSE
-314 ITQKKQSIEAL
+314 IIQKKQSIAKL
-325 EAGEKQILAE
+325 EAGEKQILTK
-335 LDETNLALAAALSQG
+335 LNQSNLALAAALSQG
-350 ENLEQELS
+350 E
-358 NTKQSLSKK
+358 SL
-367 LVIALGE
+367 
-374 KSEIEENNAELRK
+374 R
-387 NLQNALSQGENL
+387 
-399 KQELSDTK
+399 QELSDTK
-407 QSLNNKLVIALG
+407 QSSDSKLMIALG
-419 EKSEIEKNNAEL
+419 EKSETEKNNIEL

-450 SKLEEAKR
+450 SNLEEAKR

-463 NQAEQEIE
+463 NQAEREIE
-471 NQANNN
+471 NQASKN

-500 VRKQLGELDAL
+500 VRKQLGELDTL
-511 LTLSEERELES
+511 LSISEERDQEQ

-547 RKLEENER
+547 RKLEEKER
-555 KRLEEENNKLANQ
+555 QRLEEENNKLANQ

-588 GQERVKIVGDRF
+588 GQERVRIVGDRF
-600 IFSSEVL
+600 VFSSEVL
-607 FPAGSSELSIDG
+607 FSAGRSDLSKEG
-619 KKEISNVT
+619 KTEISNVT
-627 EILGSIMKDIPEN
+627 EILSSIMKDIPEN

-647 DGHTDNTPLSGTG
+647 DGHTDSTPLSGAG
-660 EFRDNWELSQA
+660 EFKDNWELSQA
-671 RALSVVKYMIRD
+671 RALSVVKYMINE

-698 YQPINNADTPEARAQ
+698 YQPISFEDTPEARAL

>member
-109 RDKETQAQL
+109 LEKETQAQL

-142 LTLQI
+142 LNLQI
-147 GRLQNDQQIAK
+147 GSLKNDQQIAK
-158 QEILELQSE
+158 QEILELQNE
-167 RKVLSGD
+167 RKVLNDD

-221 QKVSEKIGEI
+221 QNVSKKIGEI

-291 NARTAI
+291 NARTSI
-297 DDKLKEALF
+297 DNKLKETLF

-325 EAGEKQILAE
+325 ETGEKQILAE
-335 LDETNLALAAALSQG
+335 LDESNLALAA
-350 ENLEQELS
+350 
-358 NTKQSLSKK
+358 
-367 LVIALGE
+367 
-374 KSEIEENNAELRK
+374 
-387 NLQNALSQGENL
+387 ALSQGENL

-463 NQAEQEIE
+463 NKAEQEIE

-607 FPAGSSELSIDG
+607 FSAGSSELSNEG

-627 EILGSIMKDIPEN
+627 EILRSIMKDIPEN

-660 EFRDNWELSQA
+660 EFKDNWELSQA
-671 RALSVVKYMIRD
+671 RALSVVKYMIKD

-698 YQPINNADTPEARAQ
+698 YQPINIADTPEARAQ

>member
-48 ISGQESELNSLQDE
+48 ISGQESELNNLQDE
-62 IALIAEALG
+62 MALIAEALG

-83 VNTLANNLANTESEL
+83 LNSLAGTLADTESEL
-98 QRQATLISTLT
+98 QRQASLISSLT
-109 RDKETQAQL
+109 QEREEQAQL
-118 IENANSKITQFEA
+118 INEANSKITQFEA
-131 QVAGLLSQRDN
+131 QVVGLLSQREN
-142 LTLQI
+142 LNLQI
-147 GRLQNDQQIAK
+147 GSLQDDKKTATEK
-158 QEILELQSE
+158 ILELQNESDNL
-167 RKVLSGD
+167 KSD

-208 MVAALEQDLSLAE
+208 MIVALEQDLSE
-221 QKVSEKIGEI
+221 TERKVTEKVEEIGLLQER
-231 SDLKQKLSQEEEARL
+231 LSREEEARI
-246 VSIAVAQEL
+246 VSIAVAEEL

-278 KAEDTLT
+278 KAEETLT
-285 LLAAAN
+285 LLAAAD
-291 NARTAI
+291 NARSTI
-297 DDKLKEALF
+297 DNRLKETLF

-314 ITQKKQSIEAL
+314 IIQKKQSIEKL
-325 EAGEKQILAE
+325 ETGEKQILVE
-335 LDETNLALAAALSQG
+335 LDKSNLALAAALSQG
-350 ENLEQELS
+350 EE
-358 NTKQSLSKK
+358 
-367 LVIALGE
+367 
-374 KSEIEENNAELRK
+374 
-387 NLQNALSQGENL
+387 L
-399 KQELSDTK
+399 KQELTETK
-407 QSLNNKLVIALG
+407 KSLESKLMIALG
-419 EKSEIEKNNAEL
+419 EKSEIEKNNTEL

-450 SKLEEAKR
+450 SNLEEAKR

-463 NQAEQEIE
+463 GQAQREIE
-471 NQANNN
+471 NQANKN
-477 KKSKEE
+477 KKSNEE
-483 LIKAERQTA
+483 LLKAERQTA

-511 LTLSEERELES
+511 LSLSEERDQER

-555 KRLEEENNKLANQ
+555 KRLEEENNKLTNQ

-588 GQERVKIVGDRF
+588 GQERVRIVGDRF

-607 FPAGSSELSIDG
+607 FSTGSSDLSTEG
-619 KKEISNVT
+619 KAEISNVT
-627 EILGSIMKDIPEN
+627 EILSSIMKDIPNN

-647 DGHTDNTPLSGTG
+647 DGHTDNTPLSGLG
-660 EFRDNWELSQA
+660 EFKDNWELSQA
-671 RALSVVKYMIRD
+671 RALSVVKYMITE

-698 YQPINNADTPEARAQ
+698 YQPISLEDNEEARAQ

>member
-48 ISGQESELNSLQDE
+48 ISGQENELNSLQDE

-83 VNTLANNLANTESEL
+83 LNALTGTLANTESEL

-109 RDKETQAQL
+109 RERETQGQL
-118 IENANSKITQFEA
+118 ISEANSKITLFEA
-131 QVAGLLSQRDN
+131 QVAGLISQRDN
-142 LTLQI
+142 LNLQI
-147 GRLQNDQQIAK
+147 GSLRDDKKLATTK
-158 QEILELQSE
+158 ILELQNESNNL
-167 RKVLSGD
+167 KSD
-174 RDRLE
+174 RDQLE

-190 AAAQAARMAA
+190 AAVQAARMAA

-208 MVAALEQDLSLAE
+208 MIVALEQDLSDAE
-221 QKVSEKIGEI
+221 KRVDEKIDEVGVLQER
-231 SDLKQKLSQEEEARL
+231 LSEEEEARF
-246 VSIAVAQEL
+246 VSVNVAQEL
-255 RERLKNAD
+255 RKRLKNAD

-278 KAEDTLT
+278 EAEDTLT
-285 LLAAAN
+285 LLAAAD
-291 NARTAI
+291 NARDQI
-297 DDKLKEALF
+297 DNKLKETLF

-314 ITQKKQSIEAL
+314 IYKNKQSIEKL
-325 EAGEKQILAE
+325 ESGEKRILAE
-335 LDETNLALAAALSQG
+335 LDQSNLALAAALSQ
-350 ENLEQELS
+350 
-358 NTKQSLSKK
+358 
-367 LVIALGE
+367 
-374 KSEIEENNAELRK
+374 RK
-387 NLQNALSQGENL
+387 NLQ
-399 KQELSDTK
+399 QEFDDTK
-407 QSLNNKLVIALG
+407 QSLDTKLTAALG
-419 EKSEIEKNNAEL
+419 EKSEIEKNNTEL
-431 RKNLENALV
+431 RKNLENALI

-450 SKLEEAKR
+450 SNLEEAKR

-463 NQAEQEIE
+463 SQAEREII
-471 NQANNN
+471 NQANKN
-477 KKSKEE
+477 KKSQDE

-500 VRKQLGELDAL
+500 VRKQLGELDVL
-511 LTLSEERELES
+511 LSLSEERDQEQ

-555 KRLEEENNKLANQ
+555 KRLEEENNKLTNQ

-588 GQERVKIVGDRF
+588 GQERVRIVGDRF

-607 FPAGSSELSIDG
+607 FSAGRSDLSKEG
-619 KKEISNVT
+619 KSEISNVT
-627 EILGSIMKDIPEN
+627 EILSSIMKNIPEN

-647 DGHTDNTPLSGTG
+647 DGHTDNTPLSGAG
-660 EFRDNWELSQA
+660 EFKDNWELSQA
-671 RALSVVKYMIRD
+671 RALSVVKYMINE

-698 YQPINNADTPEARAQ
+698 YQPISLEDTPEARAL